1 MMKPMHSKVLHLLS
15 TPASPNNRKRI
26 INIPERRFQK
36 DLRSVYYMEISKN
49 IEHLRSK
56 AAALPRSPGVY
67 IMENEAGNV
76 IYVGKSRSLRDR
88 VSQYFHGTHD
98 TKTEKM
104 AASVHDFRFITCT
117 TEMEALALE
126 NSLIKQY
133 TPKYN
138 IRLKDAKSYPYIK
151 IDIKSRWPRIVMSR
165 KRVPDGSLYFGP
177 YSSANTVFRVI
188 AHLERSLGIPS
199 CKKRF
204 PDDIGTSRPCIYYQ
218 IGRCMGVCTGRVSQE
233 EYADVISRAADIL
246 RGGTRNVIAELTE
259 KMNVASEKLEF
270 EEAARCRDAIE
281 AMRKLGEHQKA
292 VGSPDTEC
300 DVIGLNL
307 TSFDGGD
314 VKFRDCV
321 AVFYIRSG
329 YIADT
334 EHFLF
339 GSDEIYG
346 ISEADDDDSPL
357 SAFIMSLYRSRE
369 YIPSDILLSF
379 ELPEHDRLLLSDYLS
394 EKAEHR
400 VTIRTPKRG
409 ASRGLCEMAVSDAKT
424 HSENA
429 ARRDKNSEQTLVSL
443 ASLLRLEVVPERIEA
458 YDISNL
464 GDEHITA
471 GMVTAIEGKLKK
483 SEYRTFGIHSTET
496 QDDYAAMR
504 EAISRRLSHIGIA
517 GDSMEECPDLILLDG
532 GRGHVSVIR
541 ELMRETGMEIPVFG
555 MVKDEHHK
563 TRTLTDDTGEVDIT
577 RHSDVFRFIYG
588 IQEEVHR
595 YTVSHMTG
603 AKRRTMKTSS
613 LEKISGIGPAKSKL
627 LLEHFSSFA
636 ELKNAS
642 VDELSEINGISR
654 RDAERIY
661 EYFRKNE

>member
-1 MMKPMHSKVLHLLS
+1 
-15 TPASPNNRKRI
+15 
-26 INIPERRFQK
+26 
-36 DLRSVYYMEISKN
+36 MELSKN

-67 IMENEAGNV
+67 IMENEAGKV

-88 VSQYFHGTHD
+88 VSQYFHGAHD

-104 AASVHDFRFITCT
+104 AASVNDFRFITCT

-138 IRLKDAKSYPYIK
+138 IRLKDAKGYPYIR
-151 IDIKSRWPRIVMSR
+151 IDIKSEWPRISMSR
-165 KRVPDGSLYFGP
+165 RRIPDGSLYFGP
-177 YSSANTVFRVI
+177 YSSAQTVFRVI
-188 AHLERSLGIPS
+188 AQLERSLGIPS

-204 PDDIGTSRPCIYYQ
+204 PADIGVSRPCVYYQ
-218 IGRCMGVCTGRVSQE
+218 IGRCMGVCTGR
-233 EYADVISRAADIL
+233 ISKEDYREIIERTANIL
-246 RGGTRNVIAELTE
+246 RGGTREVISELTE
-259 KMNVASEKLEF
+259 KMNTASENLEF
-270 EEAARCRDAIE
+270 EEAARCRDAID

-307 TSFDGGD
+307 TSFDGED
-314 VKFRDCV
+314 VKFRDCA

-346 ISEADDDDSPL
+346 VSEADDDDSPL

-369 YIPSDILLSF
+369 YIPYDILLSF

-394 EKAEHR
+394 ELAEHR
-400 VTIRTPKRG
+400 VVIRTPKRG

-429 ARRDKNSEQTLVSL
+429 AKRDKNSERTLVSL
-443 ASLLRLEVVPERIEA
+443 ASILHLEVVPERIEA

-464 GDEHITA
+464 GNEHITA
-471 GMVTAIEGKLKK
+471 GMVAAVDGKLKK
-483 SEYRTFGIHSTET
+483 SEYRTFGIQSTDT

-504 EAISRRLSHIGIA
+504 EAISRRLSHIGIE
-517 GDSMEECPDLILLDG
+517 GDSMEDCPDLILLDG

-541 ELMRETGMEIPVFG
+541 ELMRELGMEIPVFG

-577 RHSDVFRFIYG
+577 RHADVFRFIYG

-595 YTVSHMTG
+595 YTVLHMTG
-603 AKRRTMKTSS
+603 AKRKTMKTSS
-613 LEKISGIGPAKSKL
+613 LESIKGIGPAKSKA
-627 LLEHFSSFA
+627 LLEHFSSFSD
-636 ELKNAS
+636 LKKAS
-642 VDELSEINGISR
+642 ADELSEVNGISR
-654 RDAERIY
+654 KDAEAVY
-661 EYFRKNE
+661 EYFHKVSNSK